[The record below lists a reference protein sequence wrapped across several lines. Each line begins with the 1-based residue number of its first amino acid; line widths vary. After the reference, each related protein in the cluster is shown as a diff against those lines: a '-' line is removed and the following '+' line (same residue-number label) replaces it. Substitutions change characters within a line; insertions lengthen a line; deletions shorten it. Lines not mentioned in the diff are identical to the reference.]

1 MISVSAE
8 SHRFAGLKAPEDF
21 SKDSLVSNVTN
32 QKQFSSIYAYNDS
45 KLCCLMFALSAH
57 RQFGFKALAVHPGNM
72 VCSYLS
78 RNSWFCRFLFSAI
91 RPFAKSLQQA
101 AASGIF
107 AAIGKFDFSNCFFT
121 VTHIWFFFLQLQKWI
136 KLVVSTSIIVFP
148 ANPRKRHWT
157 RKLDEDFGN
166 HRLLSF
172 TKEVIR

>member
-1 MISVSAE
+1 MTTYLKHHFLFSDAGVFGQNFEITEDGFELTFQVNYLSHFYLTHLLKKPLNKSKVQKVISVAAE
-8 SHRFAGLKAPEDF
+8 SHRFAGLQSPEDF

-78 RNSWFCRFLFSAI
+78 RNSWFCRFLFSAV

-107 AAIGKFDFSNCFFT
+107 AAIGKYGF
-121 VTHIWFFFLQLQKWI
+121 
-136 KLVVSTSIIVFP
+136 
-148 ANPRKRHWT
+148 
-157 RKLDEDFGN
+157 
-166 HRLLSF
+166 
-172 TKEVIR
+172 